1 MNLLRTLISVIRKGV
16 LNANRFVK
24 RQGNRKIVEALVE
37 EVHRVG
43 KVEAR
48 KSEKRFLKVKEAY
61 QYLNIG
67 DETFR
72 KLREAGEIRPITIP
86 GTSLERFDRKELDK
100 FMEQNQL

>member
-1 MNLLRTLISVIRKGV
+1 MLTDLLSDKATE
-16 LNANRFVK
+16 
-24 RQGNRKIVEALVE
+24 KIVEVLVE

-48 KSEKRFLKVKEAY
+48 KSEKRFLKVKEAH